1 LLEYSVHTDGRVDY
15 RPYLATRMANEI
27 VYGPSGIPTFDGDF
41 ADDIMNDFQNDRAP
55 APMGRDCPSYQ
66 VFVKEF
72 LEQRLPEL
80 INMNVTGDVVP
91 QDLPGV
97 QELRAL
103 CEKFGWVPQ
112 IYATFPGNAHSSSVG
127 VPPARSLD
135 VSPSPTCDVVCK

>member
-1 LLEYSVHTDGRVDY
+1 
-15 RPYLATRMANEI
+15 
-27 VYGPSGIPTFDGDF
+27 
-41 ADDIMNDFQNDRAP
+41 
-55 APMGRDCPSYQ
+55 MGRDCPSYQ

-112 IYATFPGNAHSSSVG
+112 IYATYPGNAHSGSAG
-127 VPPARSLD
+127 VPPARSHPL
-135 VSPSPTCDVVCK
+135 SPTYDAICK